1 MPMDIRLRDRV
12 EMKKPHPCG
21 EKIFEI
27 TRVGMDV
34 KLRCTGCRAPRQRRA
49 LKRFSNGRRK
59 PMNKKTRAMALIL
72 VVVMIVSLLASM
84 VIPFLV

>member
-34 KLRCTGCRAPRQRRA
+34 KLRCTGCGHEVMGARSKFEKNVKQIER
-49 LKRFSNGRRK
+49 NGEQINGEK
-59 PMNKKTRAMALIL
+59 NHH
-72 VVVMIVSLLASM
+72 S
-84 VIPFLV
+84 